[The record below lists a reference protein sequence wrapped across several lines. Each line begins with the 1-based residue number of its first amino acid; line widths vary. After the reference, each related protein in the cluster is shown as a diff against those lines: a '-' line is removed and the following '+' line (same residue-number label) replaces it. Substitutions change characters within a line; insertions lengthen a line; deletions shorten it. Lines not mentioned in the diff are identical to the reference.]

1 MFALYALGYPS
12 SFLNSSETKF
22 LNHKIHKT
30 CFTCRRNTSDGIN
43 KKYCSKFGI
52 ALAWSICILSKSFNF
67 RKVSWIPWAQRHL
80 CSKAFFDK
88 EFCFCRTF
96 WPLMRKGYLA
106 FDFSTG
112 YGAWAWQKAYDSSIT
127 IYQHPE
133 RHLWQPKRQVQERN
147 GRGRQRNACTKTKA
161 RT

>member
-1 MFALYALGYPS
+1 MFALYSLGYPS

-30 CFTCRRNTSDGIN
+30 CFTCRRNTPGGIN

-88 EFCFCRTF
+88 ELCFCRTF
-96 WPLMRKGYLA
+96 WPLTRHLISLQVTTYELDRK
-106 FDFSTG
+106 
-112 YGAWAWQKAYDSSIT
+112 
-127 IYQHPE
+127 HPE

-147 GRGRQRNACTKTKA
+147 ERGRQRNACRKQKLQLNYLKKE
-161 RT
+161 